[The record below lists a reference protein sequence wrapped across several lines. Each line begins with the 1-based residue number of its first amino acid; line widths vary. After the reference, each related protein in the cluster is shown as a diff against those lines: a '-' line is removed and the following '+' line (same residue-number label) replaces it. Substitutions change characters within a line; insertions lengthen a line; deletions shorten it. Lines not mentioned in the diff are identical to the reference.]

1 MYHARG
7 GRTGQNSQYRFRS
20 LCDGSPRCSSPLNVA
35 TVGPVTESSQNNQT
49 QSASRTP
56 LIRRLA
62 GAQEAGLLLVIVL
75 MGTLLAI
82 LGGTKQKQ
90 FRIDISPEANVV
102 EFYTDGT
109 EGTPGD
115 RPLPQVSGWRVTENS
130 NTTTF
135 DREEGFSYNAGQQ
148 AFFGKTTVNKF
159 LDKENLVLVAKDAS
173 FIAIMAVG
181 MTAVIILAGIDLSV
195 GSIYGLSALL
205 GAMALNG
212 LLDPGTSAL
221 LSIPVGV
228 GICCLVGALCGAANG
243 IMIVGLRVHPFVI
256 TLGTMA
262 AYRGVIFVVSK
273 GQSVGQF
280 PSSFTSGFFKAEI
293 AGVYPVP
300 VIVMLLVGAV
310 GVFLLAKTV
319 VGRQV
324 YAIGGNETAAKYAGI
339 PVGRVKFIVYT
350 LLGLLAGLSAAV
362 YLGYLGAAEP
372 NAGMTYELK
381 VIAATVIGGA
391 SLMGGRGSALGAVL
405 GAIVIQL
412 IDNGMIIL
420 GVDQS
425 YNQIVMG
432 VAIIIAVVIDQA
444 KTRFAPKG

>member
-1 MYHARG
+1 M
-7 GRTGQNSQYRFRS
+7 
-20 LCDGSPRCSSPLNVA
+20 
-35 TVGPVTESSQNNQT
+35 
-49 QSASRTP
+49 
-56 LIRRLA
+56 
-62 GAQEAGLLLVIVL
+62 GAI
-75 MGTLLAI
+75 LAI
-82 LGGTKQKQ
+82 AGGTKQKQ
-90 FRIDISPEANVV
+90 FRVDLAENAEVTEVYADGS
-102 EFYTDGT
+102 TD
-109 EGTPGD
+109 EPGS
-115 RPLPQVSGWRVTENS
+115 RPLPQVTGWRVTS
-130 NTTTF
+130 GGDTTAYERADGYSF
-135 DREEGFSYNAGQQ
+135 NRNLNAV
-148 AFFGKTTVNKF
+148 FGRAEVNKF
-159 LDKENLVLVAKDAS
+159 LDRENLVLVAKDAS

-205 GAMALNG
+205 GAMALNQW
-212 LLDPGTSAL
+212 LEPGASLIA
-221 LSIPVGV
+221 SVPVGV

-262 AYRGVIFVVSK
+262 AYRGIIFVVSK

-280 PSSFTSGFFKAEI
+280 PESFTSGFFKAEI
-293 AGVYPVP
+293 GGVYPVP
-300 VIVMLLVGAV
+300 VLVMLLVGAV
-310 GVFLLAKTV
+310 GVFVLAKTV

-391 SLMGGRGSALGAVL
+391 SLMGGRGSAFGAVL

-420 GVDQS
+420 GVDQA

-444 KTRFAPKG
+444 KARLAPRG

>member
-1 MYHARG
+1 M
-7 GRTGQNSQYRFRS
+7 
-20 LCDGSPRCSSPLNVA
+20 
-35 TVGPVTESSQNNQT
+35 
-49 QSASRTP
+49 
-56 LIRRLA
+56 RRLA
-62 GAQEAGLLLVIVL
+62 GAQEAGLVMVIVL
-75 MGTLLAI
+75 MGAVLTI
-82 LGGTKQKQ
+82 WGGTKQKQ
-90 FRIDISPEANVV
+90 FRIEIPAGASVV
-102 EFYTDGT
+102 EYYADGS
-109 EGTPGD
+109 EGAPGD
-115 RPLPQVSGWRVTENS
+115 RRLPEVEGWRVQDS
-130 NTTTF
+130 GITTTYE
-135 DREEGFSYNAGQQ
+135 RAEEFSFNADQR
-148 AFFGKTTVNKF
+148 AIFGRKTVNKF

-195 GSIYGLSALL
+195 GSIYGLSALI
-205 GAMALNG
+205 GAMALRDIAG
-212 LLDPGTSAL
+212 DEASLF
-221 LSIPVGV
+221 LSLPLGVGV
-228 GICCLVGALCGAANG
+228 CCLVGALCGAANG
-243 IMIVGLRVHPFVI
+243 AMVVGLRVHPFVI

-262 AYRGVIFVVSK
+262 AYRGVIFVTSQ

-280 PSSFTSGFFKAEI
+280 PASYTSGFFKAEI

-300 VIVMLLVGAV
+300 VLVMLLVGAI
-310 GVFLLAKTV
+310 GVFVLAKTV

-324 YAIGGNETAAKYAGI
+324 YAVGGNETAAKYAGI

-372 NAGMTYELK
+372 NAGMSYELK

-391 SLMGGRGSALGAVL
+391 SLMGGRGSAMGAVL

-420 GVDQS
+420 GVDQA

-444 KTRFAPKG
+444 KTRLAPKG

>member
-1 MYHARG
+1 M
-7 GRTGQNSQYRFRS
+7 
-20 LCDGSPRCSSPLNVA
+20 
-35 TVGPVTESSQNNQT
+35 
-49 QSASRTP
+49 
-56 LIRRLA
+56 RRLA
-62 GAQEAGLLLVIVL
+62 GAQEAGLVLVIVL
-75 MGTLLAI
+75 IGVILAI
-82 LGGTKQKQ
+82 RGGTKQKQ
-90 FRIDISPEANVV
+90 FRIEVAQSATVV
-102 EFYTDGT
+102 EYYADGT
-109 EGTPGD
+109 EGEPGA
-115 RPLPQVSGWRVTENS
+115 RPLPQVAGWNVTTDSGTETYAKN
-130 NTTTF
+130 N
-135 DREEGFSYNAGQQ
+135 GYSYNAGQN
-148 AFFGKTTVNKF
+148 AVFGRKTVNKF
-159 LDKENLVLVAKDAS
+159 LDQENLVLVAKDAS

-195 GSIYGLSALL
+195 GAIYGLAALI
-205 GAMALNG
+205 GAFALKNVVGDDAG
-212 LLDPGTSAL
+212 LLVSV
-221 LSIPVGV
+221 PVGIGV
-228 GICCLVGALCGAANG
+228 CCLVGAACGAANG
-243 IMIVGLRVHPFVI
+243 AMIVGLRVHPFVI

-262 AYRGVIFVVSK
+262 AYRGIIFVLSK

-280 PSSFTSGFFKAEI
+280 PESFTSGFFKAEI

-310 GVFLLAKTV
+310 GVFLLSKTV

-324 YAIGGNETAAKYAGI
+324 YAVGGNETAAKYAGI
-339 PVGRVKFIVYT
+339 PVGRVKIIVYT

-372 NAGMTYELK
+372 NAGMAYELK

-391 SLMGGRGSALGAVL
+391 SLMGGRGSAMGAVL

-420 GVDQS
+420 GVDQA

-444 KTRFAPKG
+444 KTRLAPKG

>member
-1 MYHARG
+1 M
-7 GRTGQNSQYRFRS
+7 
-20 LCDGSPRCSSPLNVA
+20 
-35 TVGPVTESSQNNQT
+35 
-49 QSASRTP
+49 
-56 LIRRLA
+56 
-62 GAQEAGLLLVIVL
+62 LVIIL
-75 MGTLLAI
+75 MGTALAL
-82 LGGTKQKQ
+82 LGGNKQKQ
-90 FRIDISPEANVV
+90 FRINLPEGANVV
-102 EFYTDGT
+102 EYDASGT
-109 EGTPGD
+109 ETAPGTIS
-115 RPLPQVSGWRVTENS
+115 LQQVVGWRVTS
-130 NTTTF
+130 N
-135 DREEGFSYNAGQQ
+135 EGEQSYERAAGYSFNLNQQ
-148 AFFGKTTVNKF
+148 AFFGRRTVNKF
-159 LDKENLVLVAKDAS
+159 LDSENLVLVAKDAS

-195 GSIYGLSALL
+195 GSIYGLSALI
-205 GAMALNG
+205 GAMALREYTG
-212 LLDPGTSAL
+212 DDSSLF
-221 LSIPVGV
+221 LSLPVGV
-228 GICCLVGALCGAANG
+228 GICCLVGLACGAANG

-262 AYRGVIFVVSK
+262 AYRGLIFVISG
-273 GQSVGQF
+273 GQSVGNF
-280 PSSFTSGFFKAEI
+280 PDSFTSGFFKAEV
-293 AGVYPVP
+293 AGTYPVP

-310 GVFLLAKTV
+310 GMFLLAKTV

-339 PVGRVKFIVYT
+339 PVGRVKIIVYSM
-350 LLGLLAGLSAAV
+350 LGLLAGLSAAV

-391 SLMGGRGSALGAVL
+391 SLMGGRGSAVGAVL

-420 GVDQS
+420 EIDQS

-444 KTRFAPKG
+444 KARLAPKG